1 MKKQKVLICA
11 NPDLNYIDGSSIWLQ
26 TITLA
31 LSKTGE
37 VDIDFVAKSTPQRD
51 ELYKVLKQDDNI
63 NIIDGVS
70 KNYWNGKGHKRLSLP
85 MMAELAIKLND
96 NNNYDMVVVRG
107 FDIAKTF
114 LNNPKILSKCWIYLT
129 DIPQNINEYDEELIK
144 IIKKLALNSNKI
156 LCQTEGFKN
165 LWREIEPTIADSKIK
180 IYTPVIPDFEQSQT
194 SISKREQI
202 AIYAGKYKNEWKTL
216 EMVQSWSKIYTKL
229 PNSSLIMIGDKIHND
244 PFPENF
250 AILMQEALQ
259 NTPQLKWLGALSREN
274 VYKQLQK
281 ARVGLSWRDESLNDI
296 VEYSTKIL
304 EYGSAGCASI
314 LNRNFLHESLLGK
327 DYPLYANSKEEFE
340 QKLLLALTDNEV
352 CQKAADRL
360 KELATKHTFSSRV
373 KDIKLWLNENKEEN
387 KSKTTGKKVILV
399 AGHDLKFFTLLQKK
413 LEETKKYTFLI
424 DQWDGHNKHDE
435 DKSQRLLEQADIIF
449 CEWCLGNLK
458 WYSHHKKTH
467 QKLVAR
473 FHLQEKDLPYLEE
486 SRWDGVDHIGYVS
499 DYIWRAGQQECAF
512 IPEKTSVIANLLDD
526 KKFTSKKKT
535 GDARYTLGIVGV
547 SPARKRLDKALDLL
561 EELLKEDS
569 RYCLRIKGKHPLDY
583 DWLLKR
589 EDELEYY
596 TNIFKRINSS
606 DLLRY
611 KVIFDPAGDD
621 VNDWLSLVGFVL
633 SPSDFE
639 SFHMAVGEGMLTGSI
654 PVIWNWEGANE
665 IWSKDYV
672 VQDINQAKD
681 LILSVNSDE
690 FVKKQIECRKWVLE
704 NYSVDNIV
712 GKWMELIDG

>member
-1 MKKQKVLICA
+1 MKKEKVLICA

-51 ELYKVLKQDDNI
+51 ELYKVLKQDNNI
-63 NIIDGVS
+63 NIIDGTS
-70 KNYWNGKGHKRLSLP
+70 KNYWNGKSHKRLSLP
-85 MMAELAIKLND
+85 MMAELAIKLD
-96 NNNYDMVVVRG
+96 SNNNYDIVVVRG

-114 LNNPKILSKCWIYLT
+114 LNNLKILSKCWIYLT
-129 DIPQNINEYDEELIK
+129 DIPQTLSEYDDELK
-144 IIKKLALNSNKI
+144 RIIQKLALNSNKI

-165 LWREIEPTIADSKIK
+165 LWKEIEPAISDSKIK
-180 IYTPVIPDFEQSQT
+180 IYTPVIADFEQNQT
-194 SISKREQI
+194 PTSKREQI

-216 EMVQSWSKIYTKL
+216 DMVQSWGKIYTQL
-229 PNSSLIMIGDKIHND
+229 PNSKLIMIGDKIHND

-250 AILMQEALQ
+250 AILMHEALQ

-274 VYKQLQK
+274 VYKELQN

-304 EYGSAGCASI
+304 EYGSAGCAAI

-340 QKLLLALTDNEV
+340 QKLILALTNNEV
-352 CQKAADRL
+352 CQKAADKL
-360 KELATKHTFSSRV
+360 KELATRHTFSSRV
-373 KDIKLWLNENKEEN
+373 EEIKLWLNENQEKIQNE
-387 KSKTTGKKVILV
+387 STTKKVVVV

-424 DQWDGHNKHDE
+424 DKWSGHNKHDE
-435 DKSQRLLEQADIIF
+435 AKSHKLLEQADIIF

-458 WYSHHKKTH
+458 WYSHNKKSN
-467 QKLVAR
+467 QKLIAR
-473 FHLQEKDLPYLEE
+473 FHLQEKDLPYLEK
-486 SRWDGVDHIGYVS
+486 SNWDAIDHIGYVS
-499 DYIWRAGQQECAF
+499 DYILQAGQQECAF
-512 IPEKTSVIANLLDD
+512 TPEKTSVIANLLDNE
-526 KKFTSKKKT
+526 KFTLKKKM
-535 GDARYTLGIVGV
+535 GDARYTLGIIGI
-547 SPARKRLDKALDLL
+547 SPARKRLDRALDLL

-569 RYCLRIKGKHPLDY
+569 RYCIRVKGKHPLAY

-596 TNIFKRINSS
+596 KSIFKRINSS
-606 DLLRY
+606 DTLRY

-639 SFHMAVGEGMLTGSI
+639 SFHMAAGEGMLTGSM
-654 PVIWNWEGANE
+654 PVVWNWEGADE
-665 IWSKDYV
+665 IWPKEYI
-672 VQDINQAKD
+672 VQNGNEAKN
-681 LILSVNSDE
+681 LILSISDE
-690 FVKKQIECRKWVLE
+690 EFTKKQTEYRKWVLE
-704 NYSVDNIV
+704 YYSVDNIV
-712 GKWMELIDG
+712 GKWIELIDG